1 MELLSEAQLTLLTE
15 RRKYAPFGAQ
25 GGNSGEPG
33 RNILLRNGVESVL
46 PGKTSL
52 LLQAGDILRM
62 ETPGGGGFGRAG

>member
-15 RRKYAPFGAQ
+15 RRNYAPFGAQ
-25 GGNSGEPG
+25 GGNPGEPG

-52 LLQAGDILRM
+52 PLQAGDILRI